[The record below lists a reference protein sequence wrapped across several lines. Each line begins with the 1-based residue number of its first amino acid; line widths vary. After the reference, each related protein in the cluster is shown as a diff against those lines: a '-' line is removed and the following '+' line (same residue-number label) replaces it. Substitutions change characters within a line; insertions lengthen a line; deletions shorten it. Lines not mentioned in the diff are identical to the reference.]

1 MIRKPNARRNEDLAR
16 ALSVAR
22 DTGSGST
29 QNLSRIIEA
38 VREKPST
45 DGATVAMLNKLMRAK
60 TSGNS
65 DALRRAMKEIED
77 LKRTTPV
84 TNRVNDKQKKI
95 AELEKYVVNKG
106 GKLNTQRRV
115 AFMNDAQKSIKAYKN
130 GTNMY
135 NTAKTRITAA
145 YETAYKANLN
155 NMGPKKAIDA
165 LQKTVNTIGNS
176 KIKTSA
182 REKLNVFIQS
192 SASDRDARN
201 AVIKLKK
208 LDEELGK
215 RKVNRVYLNDARDE
229 ALKNINSYNIKN
241 GLAKINR
248 RVQEDMKKRG
258 VEFNELIKNDAYK
271 NVPKTATTPLRN
283 KYVSGELNINGV
295 KRGLNNALEETAGVF
310 KGLENK
316 IANLE
321 TKLENSK
328 LTANERNALKKEL
341 NNSRQRRN
349 TNAKNMNVM
358 REQLGNMKTNINT
371 KARNIEKLK
380 NELAKSAS
388 PNVRNKL
395 KSSLN
400 QALKNQFQS
409 QREYQAL
416 QNEKKRKNAIYKQL
430 REEKLQS
437 NKNLNLAKQRL
448 AVKNANLL
456 KKNQQVTRAQ
466 LNIKRAKAEIAE
478 LTKKLQN
485 GSISNKEKEELAKA
499 RGNALTATEELQK
512 LQEEKKSFNAEIAKA
527 KENVEAARAAQSA
540 ANRNRNVK
548 VAQAKESAEA
558 SITKAQNNASL
569 KIQEATN
576 KVQNL
581 QNKLTKRTNLT
592 PNQVQNLRKQINNA
606 KANAVRVKQNANTSV
621 AAAQAAAQESMN
633 ALRIQANKEVANAR
647 SQANAATK
655 AASKA
660 EAAVVTAQNQ
670 LTQAQTNLAQQ
681 QANVNRIQQEL
692 NEKTNMS
699 EKQRANLEQ
708 QLLIERRQVANAQ
721 KLTQNAKSN
730 ANAAVAESRR
740 LVAEAG
746 KAANEASARAAQAEA
761 QRQTALGNKAEA
773 IRLKA
778 NANTARKVAQAEAK
792 QSANAAAE
800 ASRKASE
807 ISRKLEIANLNKAQ
821 MTALIKKKNALLE
834 RRQKE
839 MQNQINIYKTQANRI
854 TALESN
860 RNKWQ
865 AEYNLAKQSLNVKNA
880 NLLKKI
886 DEINKTQSNL
896 ARLQKELNNTK
907 TASAAEKNAIKTQLE
922 AEKQNLARQFTQ
934 TQTDLKSTKS
944 ELIKLTKNRNIL
956 FKELQNRSGTLLQTR
971 EERNKLKQQLEE
983 TKKILRNTQNNL
995 GQLALA
1001 EQRTRGQRN
1010 TLSRK
1015 LANVRGQ
1022 RQNLRSRNN
1031 VSRKVIAGLTQQRQ
1045 DAQRGINTLRATT
1058 RNLERRRLATDR
1070 ATNKTFNASAA
1081 FNRQMKGVAPRQSWQ
1096 SLKPKAT
1103 MVGAVQAD
1111 VLGKRLREKL
1121 LKNIDTTNISGKFVI
1136 NGGPLPGSERRALKK
1151 EVQDPMTRLNKLRA
1165 IEKRIL
1171 NKKTNR
1177 NSTILQ
1183 RRRMNKV
1190 LNKQGTNVK
1199 PVNPNQNI
1207 GRSKL
1212 QGFAASGLNQK
1223 TISDVIRRL

>member
-1 MIRKPNARRNEDLAR
+1 MNETSARYVNAMIRKPNARRNEDLAR
-16 ALSVAR
+16 ALSAAR

-77 LKRTTPV
+77 LKRATPV

-165 LQKTVNTIGNS
+165 LQETVNTIGNS

-201 AVIKLKK
+201 TVIKLKK

-215 RKVNRVYLNDARDE
+215 RKVNRVYLNKERDE

-258 VEFNELIKNDAYK
+258 VEFNTMIANDMYK
-271 NVPKTATTPLRN
+271 NVPSNVKTTLRN
-283 KYVSGELNINGV
+283 KYVSGKLNSNDV
-295 KRGLNNALEETAGVF
+295 KRGLNNALETSAGVF

-321 TKLENSK
+321 TELEKSK
-328 LTANERNALKKEL
+328 LTANQRNALEAERNNLKQKL
-341 NNSRQRRN
+341 NQ
-349 TNAKNMNVM
+349 NAKNMN
-358 REQLGNMKTNINT
+358 NMKTNINT

-380 NELAKSAS
+380 NELTESTS

-395 KSSLN
+395 
-400 QALKNQFQS
+400 
-409 QREYQAL
+409 E
-416 QNEKKRKNAIYKQL
+416 
-430 REEKLQS
+430 
-437 NKNLNLAKQRL
+437 
-448 AVKNANLL
+448 ANLL

-485 GSISNKEKEELAKA
+485 GSISNTEKDELAKA
-499 RGNALTATEELQK
+499 RGNALAATEELQK

-548 VAQAKESAEA
+548 VAQAKKSAKA

-660 EAAVVTAQNQ
+660 ETAAVTAQNQ

-681 QANVNRIQQEL
+681 RANVKRIQQEL

-699 EKQRANLEQ
+699 EKQRAKLEQ

-721 KLTQNAKSN
+721 KLAQNAKSN

-746 KAANEASARAAQAEA
+746 KAANKASARAAEAEA
-761 QRQTALGNKAEA
+761 RIKSLEENRNRWQ
-773 IRLKA
+773 A
-778 NANTARKVAQAEAK
+778 NANKKT
-792 QSANAAAE
+792 NNL
-800 ASRKASE
+800 
-807 ISRKLEIANLNKAQ
+807 KLA
-821 MTALIKKKNALLE
+821 
-834 RRQKE
+834 
-839 MQNQINIYKTQANRI
+839 TQR
-854 TALESN
+854 
-860 RNKWQ
+860 
-865 AEYNLAKQSLNVKNA
+865 LAVKNA
-880 NLLKKI
+880 NLIKKA
-886 DEINKTQSNL
+886 DEIRRFKL
-896 ARLQKELNNTK
+896 KI
-907 TASAAEKNAIKTQLE
+907 AI
-922 AEKQNLARQFTQ
+922 
-934 TQTDLKSTKS
+934 
-944 ELIKLTKNRNIL
+944 
-956 FKELQNRSGTLLQTR
+956 LQNRSNTLVKTR
-971 EERNKLKQQLEE
+971 EERNKLQKQLED
-983 TKKILRNTQNNL
+983 TQKILGNTQNNL
-995 GQLALA
+995 GQLALT

-1022 RQNLRSRNN
+1022 RQNLRSRNS

-1151 EVQDPMTRLNKLRA
+1151 EVQNPMTRLNRLRA
-1165 IEKRIL
+1165 IEKMIL
-1171 NKKTNR
+1171 NRKTNR

-1183 RRRMNKV
+1183 RRRM
-1190 LNKQGTNVK
+1190 NKQGTNVK

>member
-1 MIRKPNARRNEDLAR
+1 MNETSARYVNAMIRKPNARRNEDLAR

-155 NMGPKKAIDA
+155 NMGPKNAIDA

-182 REKLNVFIQS
+182 REKLNVFKQS
-192 SASDRDARN
+192 GASDRDARN
-201 AVIKLKK
+201 AVIKLKN

-258 VEFNELIKNDAYK
+258 VEFNTMIANDMYK
-271 NVPKTATTPLRN
+271 NVPSNVKTTLRN
-283 KYVSGELNINGV
+283 KYVSGKLNSNDV
-295 KRGLNNALEETAGVF
+295 KRGLNNALETSAGVF

-316 IANLE
+316 IQNLQ
-321 TKLENSK
+321 TKLNNSK

-341 NNSRQRRN
+341 NKSRQRRN

-358 REQLGNMKTNINT
+358 REEMGNMKTNINT

-395 KSSLN
+395 KSNLN
-400 QALKNQFQS
+400 QAVKNQIQSQKEYQQLVTNMQKLKNEKS
-409 QREYQAL
+409 ERNREINVARKAVTAL
-416 QNEKKRKNAIYKQL
+416 QGQRKELQNQKEKANAEIT
-430 REEKLQS
+430 
-437 NKNLNLAKQRL
+437 N
-448 AVKNANLL
+448 L
-456 KKNQQVTRAQ
+456 KKK
-466 LNIKRAKAEIAE
+466 LNSGTISNAER
-478 LTKKLQN
+478 KKLEN
-485 GSISNKEKEELAKA
+485 ELAEA
-499 RGNALTATEELQK
+499 RGNAFATAEELKK
-512 LQEEKKSFNAEIAKA
+512 LQKEKESFNAKITQAN
-527 KENVEAARAAQSA
+527 ENVR
-540 ANRNRNVK
+540 
-548 VAQAKESAEA
+548 VATQ
-558 SITKAQNNASL
+558 Q
-569 KIQEATN
+569 
-576 KVQNL
+576 
-581 QNKLTKRTNLT
+581 
-592 PNQVQNLRKQINNA
+592 
-606 KANAVRVKQNANTSV
+606 
-621 AAAQAAAQESMN
+621 AQAA
-633 ALRIQANKEVANAR
+633 
-647 SQANAATK
+647 
-655 AASKA
+655 
-660 EAAVVTAQNQ
+660 EAAADTAQKQ
-670 LTQAQTNLAQQ
+670 LTQAQTNLTQQ

-699 EKQRANLEQ
+699 EKQRQKLEE
-708 QLLIERRQVANAQ
+708 QLLIQRSQVTRAKNASR
-721 KLTQNAKSN
+721 KAKEN
-730 ANAAVAESRR
+730 ANEADAESRR

-761 QRQTALGNKAEA
+761 QRQTALGNKDEA
-773 IRLKA
+773 NRLKA
-778 NANTARKVAQAEAK
+778 E
-792 QSANAAAE
+792 ANAARKMAE
-800 ASRKASE
+800 GEAAQSREAASKANAKAKE
-807 ISRKLEIANLNKAQ
+807 ISKKLEESNLSRREMN
-821 MTALIKKKNALLE
+821 ALIKQKNALLE
-834 RRQKE
+834 TRHEE
-839 MQNQINIYKTQANRI
+839 MQNQINAFKTYREQANKIVRNSANREAKQKNRI
-854 TALESN
+854 TDLETN
-860 RNKWQ
+860 RNRRQ
-865 AEYNLAKQSLNVKNA
+865 ADSNKKTNELKLVTQQLAEKNNNLAEKIKQ
-880 NLLKKI
+880 
-886 DEINKTQSNL
+886 INQTQSNITGL
-896 ARLQKELNNTK
+896 RKELDNSK
-907 TASAAEKNAIKTQLE
+907 SASMAEKNEIKNQLE
-922 AEKQNLARQFTQ
+922 KEKQNLTEQFAR
-934 TQTDLKSTKS
+934 TKTNLNATRA

-971 EERNKLKQQLEE
+971 DERNKLQKQLKDTQ
-983 TKKILRNTQNNL
+983 KILGNTQNNL
-995 GQLALA
+995 GRLALA

-1010 TLSRK
+1010 TLSSK

-1022 RQNLRSRNN
+1022 RQNLRRRNGA
-1031 VSRKVIAGLTQQRQ
+1031 SQKVITGLTRQRQ

-1136 NGGPLPGSERRALKK
+1136 NGGPWPGSERRALKK

-1177 NSTILQ
+1177 NSTILP

>member
-1 MIRKPNARRNEDLAR
+1 MNETSARYVNAMIRKPNARRNEDLAR
-16 ALSVAR
+16 ALSAAR

-29 QNLSRIIEA
+29 QNLSQIIEA
-38 VREKPST
+38 VRQKPST

-65 DALRRAMKEIED
+65 NALRRAMKEIED
-77 LKRTTPV
+77 LKRATPV

-258 VEFNELIKNDAYK
+258 VEFNTMIANDMYK
-271 NVPKTATTPLRN
+271 NVPSNVKTTLRN
-283 KYVSGELNINGV
+283 KYVSGKLNSNDV
-295 KRGLNNALEETAGVF
+295 KRGLNNALETSAGVF

-321 TKLENSK
+321 TELENSK
-328 LTANERNALKKEL
+328 LTANERNKLKKER
-341 NNSRQRRN
+341 NN
-349 TNAKNMNVM
+349 
-358 REQLGNMKTNINT
+358 L
-371 KARNIEKLK
+371 EK
-380 NELAKSAS
+380 
-388 PNVRNKL
+388 
-395 KSSLN
+395 
-400 QALKNQFQS
+400 
-409 QREYQAL
+409 
-416 QNEKKRKNAIYKQL
+416 EKIRKNGIYKQL
-430 REEKLQS
+430 REEKLNANKEIANLRNKLQK
-437 NKNLNLAKQRL
+437 NKNLSNGEKRALQEQL
-448 AVKNANLL
+448 NNAVKNRDNINNRLGKSEADKMQYMREMSALAENVRKQKVNANKEIANLRNKL
-456 KKNQQVTRAQ
+456 QKNKNLSNGEKRALQEQ
-466 LNIKRAKAEIAE
+466 LNNAMKNRDNINNRLGKSEAEKLQYMREMSALAGNVRNITKQKENANAQIATKNEEINKIKQNMAAAGTLSMAQK
-478 LTKKLQN
+478 KKLREN
-485 GSISNKEKEELAKA
+485 LEKA
-499 RGNALTATEELQK
+499 
-512 LQEEKKSFNAEIAKA
+512 QEEKDEIEGSLRGFREELKMAKSRLME
-527 KENVEAARAAQSA
+527 ERA
-540 ANRNRNVK
+540 
-548 VAQAKESAEA
+548 
-558 SITKAQNNASL
+558 TK
-569 KIQEATN
+569 
-576 KVQNL
+576 
-581 QNKLTKRTNLT
+581 
-592 PNQVQNLRKQINNA
+592 NA
-606 KANAVRVKQNANTSV
+606 KIRLLEANATLATQK
-621 AAAQAAAQESMN
+621 AQAAET
-633 ALRIQANKEVANAR
+633 
-647 SQANAATK
+647 AA
-655 AASKA
+655 
-660 EAAVVTAQNQ
+660 VTAQNQ
-670 LTQAQTNLAQQ
+670 LTQAQTNLVQQ
-681 QANVNRIQQEL
+681 RANVKRIQQEL

-746 KAANEASARAAQAEA
+746 KAANEASARAAEAEA
-761 QRQTALGNKAEA
+761 QRLAALENKAKANRLKAEA
-773 IRLKA
+773 NAARKMAENEAAQSREAASKA
-778 NANTARKVAQAEAK
+778 NAK
-792 QSANAAAE
+792 AN
-800 ASRKASE
+800 E
-807 ISRKLEIANLNKAQ
+807 ISKKLEESNLSRQEMN
-821 MTALIKKKNALLE
+821 ALIKQKNDLLE
-834 RRQKE
+834 TRRKE
-839 MQNQINIYKTQANRI
+839 MQNQINAFKTYREQANKIVRSSANREAKQKIRI

-865 AEYNLAKQSLNVKNA
+865 AEFNLAKQSLNVKNA

-1151 EVQDPMTRLNKLRA
+1151 EVQDPMTRLNRLKA
-1165 IEKRIL
+1165 IDKMIQNR
-1171 NKKTNR
+1171 KSNR
-1177 NSTILQ
+1177 NIEISA
-1183 RRRMNKV
+1183 RRRMNQV
-1190 LNKQGTNVK
+1190 LDKQGNAF
-1199 PVNPNQNI
+1199 
-1207 GRSKL
+1207 
-1212 QGFAASGLNQK
+1212 QGFASTGRTGLTNTTRTTGNTRTKLNK
-1223 TISDVIRRL
+1223 TAVADVIRRL